1 MDYQFF
7 FFIQIWSCYFT
18 VNELPYRMRVQKENN
33 IISGLWFG
41 EEKPNMHVFLKPIA
55 AEHFRLET
63 VEIEV
68 KPPLSSELF
77 VTKVILLA
85 GTCDLPAC

>member
-1 MDYQFF
+1 
-7 FFIQIWSCYFT
+7 
-18 VNELPYRMRVQKENN
+18 
-33 IISGLWFG
+33 
-41 EEKPNMHVFLKPIA
+41 MHVFLKPIA

>member
-7 FFIQIWSCYFT
+7 FFIQIWSCYFSPAKLSPST
-18 VNELPYRMRVQKENN
+18 V
-33 IISGLWFG
+33 IGGLWFG